1 MPVSLLY
8 ETTNNY
14 SNFSK
19 GLARVILLGEGKGST
34 VWLKYFAQQNSK
46 ITQLGLKCEEV
57 FKFRVRISTAWLFHV
72 SFVFLLYNFF
82 MPLNLNPVYLSEHI
96 LCTCTLMILNFE
108 DPEWNVNLF
117 LQYPGCQQIGFLLG
131 SCGVSWALTSETCLK
146 SLPKD
151 DTGHVCT
158 FKGKKYFTGFWLIS
172 NSLARAV

>member
-8 ETTNNY
+8 VTTNNY

-82 MPLNLNPVYLSEHI
+82 MPSNLNPVYLSEHI

-108 DPEWNVNLF
+108 DPEWNVKPIF
-117 LQYPGCQQIGFLLG
+117 T
-131 SCGVSWALTSETCLK
+131 VSWLSANW
-146 SLPKD
+146 LPSWKLWSFLGPD
-151 DTGHVCT
+151 
-158 FKGKKYFTGFWLIS
+158 FWNMSQEFT
-172 NSLARAV
+172 